1 MDKKAKRQS
10 TSNRSPLIWIKDAWF
25 LARPY
30 WTGPDKYKAIAL
42 ITIVIIF
49 NLLMVAVSVIVNKW
63 YNNFYSAL
71 QNYNKASFYKLIL
84 IFFII
89 AFANIVFAVL
99 AYYFRK
105 ILEIRWRR
113 WLTAYYL
120 DKWFQSKAYYKTK
133 FLSEIS
139 DNPDQ
144 RISSD
149 VNSFIVLVMD
159 LLLGLI
165 NSVVTLCSFIIILW
179 TIVGPLKF
187 TLAGHHIII
196 YGYIVWACI
205 LYAIAGTYITFKIGR
220 PLIKL
225 DYQQQAYEADFRFG
239 LMRIREHSENIA
251 FYNGEAQEKSE
262 LNNRFNNVVNN
273 FVSIIYRQL
282 KIDIFGVGYAQIAI
296 LVPFLVAAPR
306 YFAKAI
312 KLGDVM
318 QIVTA
323 FRQVQGALSYFID
336 AYSSLSGWRATM
348 DRLYGFLL
356 TIENAEKLDGLNIQ
370 TNNSY
375 LRLDKVGIKLPNG
388 NPLAKNIS
396 FDLNSGDCLLI
407 KGRSGSGKTTL
418 LRTIASLWPFANGNI
433 YQKNN
438 LHSIFI
444 TQKPYLPID
453 TLKNAI
459 CYPQTQSLPNDA
471 KINELL
477 VKCSL
482 GNLNNRL
489 NDLASWSD
497 ILSIG
502 EQQKIA
508 FCRIL
513 INKPDIIYLDE
524 ATSALDEE
532 TEELMYSLIKSE
544 LPQSVIVSVGHRSTI
559 AKWHNHTLDFNK
571 LIA

>member
-30 WTGPDKYKAIAL
+30 WTGPDKYKATAL
-42 ITIVIIF
+42 ITVVIIF
-49 NLLMVAVSVIVNKW
+49 NLLMVATSVVFNKW
-63 YNNFYSAL
+63 NNAFYNTL
-71 QNYNKASFYKLIL
+71 QNFDKVKFYQLIIKFCFIA
-84 IFFII
+84 IFSITC
-89 AFANIVFAVL
+89 AVL

-133 FLSEIS
+133 FLSQVS

-144 RISSD
+144 RISD
-149 VNSFIVLVMD
+149 DINSFIVLVME
-159 LLLGLI
+159 LSLGLI
-165 NSVVTLCSFIIILW
+165 NAIVTLCSFSVILW
-179 TIVGPLKF
+179 TLSGSLKF
-187 TLAGHHIII
+187 MLSYYHIVIP
-196 YGYIVWACI
+196 GYMLWVAI
-205 LYAIAGTYITFKIGR
+205 LYALIGTYITFKIGR

-251 FYNGEAQEKSE
+251 FYNGETQEKII
-262 LNNRFNNVVNN
+262 LTNRFTNVVNN

-282 KIDIFGVGYAQIAI
+282 KIDIFGIGYGRVANIFPI
-296 LVPFLVAAPR
+296 LVAAPR
-306 YFAKAI
+306 YFAKVI
-312 KLGDVM
+312 QLGDLM
-318 QIVTA
+318 QIANA
-323 FRQVQGALSYFID
+323 FGHVQGALSYFIN

-471 KINELL
+471 KINGLL